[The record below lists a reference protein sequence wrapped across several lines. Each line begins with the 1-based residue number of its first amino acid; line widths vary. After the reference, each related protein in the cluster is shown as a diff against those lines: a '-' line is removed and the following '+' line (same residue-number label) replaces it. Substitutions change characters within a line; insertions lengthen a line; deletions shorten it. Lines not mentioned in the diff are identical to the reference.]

1 MDYYMEASLSDSAM
15 FKQLNASSTLMKK
28 IAAAIKNGVLL
39 DKSYFETQYL
49 QISKTRISPLAD
61 IVLKAFDEGK
71 IRLIYNKND
80 HVTIALPFVI

>member
-39 DKSYFETQYL
+39 
-49 QISKTRISPLAD
+49 ISSQQLITRL
-61 IVLKAFDEGK
+61 
-71 IRLIYNKND
+71 
-80 HVTIALPFVI
+80 T